1 MLTLH
6 HFLSTLTQTT
16 ALGQDVPI
24 ASVVIDSRE
33 AVAGSL
39 FVAFNGERVDG
50 HDYVASAFE
59 RGAVCA
65 IVEKPIP
72 NVATIGT
79 NETATILSLP
89 VCIVVENT
97 MQALQEVAKAWRARF
112 TELTVVGITGSVGKT
127 STKELVHSV
136 LASNYHTLKSAGSR
150 NNEIGLPLTLL
161 ELTDQHEM
169 AVLEMG
175 MYTRGEIAL
184 LCELAQPKVGVLTIV
199 GPVHLE
205 RVGSMEGIVLAKQEL
220 VEALPDDGLAI
231 LNYDDERVMSMAQ
244 ATSARIF
251 TYGLDPSADLWADEI
266 ESMGLEGV
274 RFTLHHDG
282 EALRVQVPLLGRH
295 SVHTALRATA
305 VALNLGLTWEQMI
318 GGLQQRNEQL
328 RLVATPGIN
337 GSTIIDDTYN
347 ASPDSMLAALNLLQD
362 LEGRRLAVLGD
373 MLELGRAEEVSH
385 RVVGRRV
392 ADVANVLVTVG
403 KRSRW
408 LAEEAKEVGMT
419 AVYTVETPAEAID
432 ILRSLIQA
440 DDYVLVK
447 GSLGMQMESI
457 VTTLGDKV

>member
-6 HFLSTLTQTT
+6 HFLSTLTQTQ

-33 AVAGSL
+33 AVTGSL
-39 FVAFNGERVDG
+39 FVAFNGEHVDG

-72 NVATIGT
+72 NFANIQAD
-79 NETATILSLP
+79 ETATALTLP

-97 MQALQEVAKAWRARF
+97 MQSLQASAKAWRARF
-112 TELTVVGITGSVGKT
+112 TDLTVVGITGSVGKT
-127 STKELVHSV
+127 STKELMHSV
-136 LASNYHTLKSAGSR
+136 LASKYHTLKTAGSR

-161 ELTDQHEM
+161 ELNEAHEM

-184 LCELAQPKVGVLTIV
+184 LCELAQPQVGVLTIV

-251 TYGLDPSADLWADEI
+251 TYGLDAGADLWADEI
-266 ESMGLEGV
+266 TSMGLEGV
-274 RFTLHHDG
+274 RFTLHYG
-282 EALRVQVPLLGRH
+282 NETLRLHVPLLGRH

-305 VALNLGLTWEQMI
+305 VALNLGLSWEEI
-318 GGLQQRNEQL
+318 IVGLQQRRDQL

-337 GSTIIDDTYN
+337 GSTMIDDTYN

-385 RVVGRRV
+385 RLVGRRV
-392 ADVANVLVTVG
+392 ADVADLLVAVG
-403 KRSRW
+403 TRSRW
-408 LAEEAKEVGMT
+408 LAEEAEEVGMT
-419 AVYTVETPAEAID
+419 AVYTVDTPTQAID
-432 ILRSLIQA
+432 ILRPLIQA
-440 DDYVLVK
+440 GDYVLVK